1 MTRPGKVLAASA
13 QARYRQNEVH
23 EPFFLCSIQVD
34 SFLLLIQWLFFEII
48 RAKMVWGI
56 ERHHN
61 YE

>member
-34 SFLLLIQWLFFEII
+34 SFLLLIQ
-48 RAKMVWGI
+48 
-56 ERHHN
+56 
-61 YE
+61 